1 MLSRYRHRG
10 LQVYIVFMLIIGGLA
25 GWLAA
30 RIVRGYGLGLW
41 GNIGVG
47 VVGAL
52 LGGTLLGQLGVRLMG
67 PMGQAVTAFLGAII
81 LLWVAGLFER
91 TR

>member
-1 MLSRYRHRG
+1 MYVVL
-10 LQVYIVFMLIIGGLA
+10 LLILGGLA

-30 RIVRGYGLGLW
+30 TWVRGQSLGIW

-52 LGGTLLGQLGVRLMG
+52 LGGTLLAHLGVRLMG
-67 PMGQAVTAFLGAII
+67 PMGQFVTALMGAVA
-81 LLWVAGLFER
+81 LLYLARLFGTKR
-91 TR
+91 

>member
-1 MLSRYRHRG
+1 MH
-10 LQVYIVFMLIIGGLA
+10 IVFLLVLGALA

-30 RIVRGYGLGLW
+30 RLVRGEGLGLW

-52 LGGTLLGQLGVRLMG
+52 LGATLLGQMGVRLLG
-67 PMGQAVTAFLGAII
+67 PLGQFLTALLGAVI
-81 LLWVAGLFER
+81 LLAAVRLLGR
-91 TR
+91 K

>member
-1 MLSRYRHRG
+1 M
-10 LQVYIVFMLIIGGLA
+10 YIVLLLTLGGLA

-30 RIVRGYGLGLW
+30 RLVKGAGLGVW

-52 LGGTLLGQLGVRLMG
+52 LGGTLLGQMGVRLLG
-67 PMGQAVTAFLGAII
+67 PLGQFLTALLGAVL
-81 LLWVAGLFER
+81 LLWVARLFGR
-91 TR
+91 K